1 MIVRLIGMVIAAAAI
16 VIGLGM
22 YLSPDQ
28 LKGCEQ
34 PGSGECAAADAVVV
48 ISGGDT
54 NARTDEAIRLY
65 LQGWAPRLVVSGAAA
80 DKTSQSNAA
89 VMRQRALS
97 KQVPAAAVIAEEQ
110 SESTKQNA
118 EQVARI
124 VQERSWRRIILVTS
138 GYHMQRASLEFQAQL
153 PGVTIVT
160 HPVARDR
167 QWGPFWWLT
176 PWGWWLAVGE
186 LIKIGLFMVGGSR

>member
-65 LQGWAPRLVVSGAAA
+65 LQGWAPHLVVSGAAA

-153 PGVTIVT
+153 PGVTIVA

>member
-1 MIVRLIGMVIAAAAI
+1 MIVRLAGIVIAAAVI
-16 VIGLGM
+16 VIGMGI

-28 LKGCEQ
+28 LKACPQ
-34 PGSGECAAADAVVV
+34 PGSGDCAAADAIVV

-65 LQGWAPRLVVSGAAA
+65 HQGWAPHLVVSGAAA
-80 DKTSQSNAA
+80 DKRSSSNAA

-97 KQVPAAAVIAEEQ
+97 RQVPAVAVIAEEQ

-118 EQVARI
+118 EKVAQI
-124 VQERSWRRIILVTS
+124 VQERLWRRIILVTS
-138 GYHMQRASLEFQAQL
+138 GYHMQRASLEFHAQL
-153 PGVTIVT
+153 PNVTIVA

-167 QWGPFWWLT
+167 QWGPFWWAT
-176 PWGWWLAVGE
+176 PWGWWLALGE
-186 LIKIGLFMVGGSR
+186 LVKIGLFAVGGSR